1 MLARFSGYW
10 QLNCDFKVENKK
22 SAGLHENLWKSL
34 WFHLVE
40 TYLNL
45 FLNLLFFC
53 FDHSLTFA
61 IQETKVESPLK
72 WYKRLI
78 CPDSDSHK
86 KALRSTFVIW
96 FMLMCMSE
104 YLSFRLTYLRLPIHD
119 REKKGK
125 FGFQGIIKDSTKSN
139 SFLAELLHIRST
151 FSSCLAVLLISG
163 TSEGLMTQWYM
174 NKKKLNFH
182 LSLV

>member
-1 MLARFSGYW
+1 MLARFSGHW

-34 WFHLVE
+34 WFHLLE

-45 FLNLLFFC
+45 CLNLLFFC
-53 FDHSLTFA
+53 FDQSLTFA

-72 WYKRLI
+72 WYKRLE

-86 KALRSTFVIW
+86 RALQSTFVIW
-96 FMLMCMSE
+96 FMLMWMSE
-104 YLSFRLTYLRLPIHD
+104 YLCFKLTYLRLPIHD

-125 FGFQGIIKDSTKSN
+125 FGFQGTIKDSTKSN

-151 FSSCLAVLLISG
+151 FSSCLAVLLISR
-163 TSEGLMTQWYM
+163 TSEGLMTQQCM

>member
-34 WFHLVE
+34 WFHLLE

-45 FLNLLFFC
+45 CLNLLFFC
-53 FDHSLTFA
+53 FDQSLTFV

-72 WYKRLI
+72 WYKILI

-86 KALRSTFVIW
+86 KALQSTFVIW
-96 FMLMCMSE
+96 FMLMWMSK
-104 YLSFRLTYLRLPIHD
+104 YLCFKLTYLRLPIHD
-119 REKKGK
+119 REKKGQIWLSGYNQGFYQIQFF
-125 FGFQGIIKDSTKSN
+125 FGRTAS
-139 SFLAELLHIRST
+139 H
-151 FSSCLAVLLISG
+151 
-163 TSEGLMTQWYM
+163 
-174 NKKKLNFH
+174 KKYI
-182 LSLV
+182 